1 MCERVCF
8 ADIPLCI
15 ELAKH
20 SGGDTDRRVPGSNL
34 AAISGQIAERQK
46 SREGKTA
53 RKKGGKKYGRYVA
66 GERTAWL
73 SGGETSYREQYVGWS
88 AGEMTC
94 LEPDQS
100 TGCLSV

>member
-20 SGGDTDRRVPGSNL
+20 SGGDTDHRVPGSNL

-46 SREGKTA
+46 SRDGKTA
-53 RKKGGKKYGRYVA
+53 RKKEGKTEDMWQGKEQLGSVE
-66 GERTAWL
+66 ERQVTE
-73 SGGETSYREQYVGWS
+73 SS
-88 AGEMTC
+88 M
-94 LEPDQS
+94 
-100 TGCLSV
+100 